1 MINSMNRSSSYLH
14 LYTEYCMMYCT
25 LMASSTN
32 ITPTIPQSKSIKSF
46 IIEILHKIIRQ
57 TFTAIYKIET
67 KKRLQ
72 KNKTYQVTKNSI
84 TYCNTVLTMHN
95 PTYRHIVTTLP
106 YI

>member
-1 MINSMNRSSSYLH
+1 
-14 LYTEYCMMYCT
+14 MMYCT

-46 IIEILHKIIRQ
+46 IIIEILHKIIRQ
-57 TFTAIYKIET
+57 KFTAIYKTET

-84 TYCNTVLTMHN
+84 TYSNTVLTMHN
-95 PTYRHIVTTLP
+95 PTYCIDIL
-106 YI
+106 